1 MIVLPSCIL
10 FPKLLYLRAFYYSM
24 SEIRVVRANSEHEKY
39 AQAISDLIYQA
50 SKNKDSG
57 LAQRTPNY
65 IISKM
70 KEGKGVIAFAEN
82 DEIAGFCYVETW
94 QHGQFVANSGLIVNP
109 KFRGQGLA
117 TRIKQ
122 EAFELSRDLFPDAK
136 IFGLTTSEAV
146 MRINTK
152 LGYIPVSYQRLTD
165 DDAFWKGC
173 ESCANYD
180 ILQRTGRKNCLC
192 TGMVFDPKEE
202 HK

>member
-1 MIVLPSCIL
+1 MYRLC
-10 FPKLLYLRAFYYSM
+10 PKVHFFLDLCVCKINDM
-24 SEIRVVRANSEHEKY
+24 SEIRVVRANIEHEKY

-50 SKNKDSG
+50 SKDKDSG

-122 EAFELSRDLFPDAK
+122 EAFNLSRDLFPDAK

-146 MRINTK
+146 MKINTK
-152 LGYIPVSYQRLTD
+152 LGYKPVSYKHLTD

-180 ILQRTGRKNCLC
+180 ILQRTGRTNCLC
-192 TGMVFDPKEE
+192 TGMVFDPNDNDK
-202 HK
+202 

>member
-1 MIVLPSCIL
+1 
-10 FPKLLYLRAFYYSM
+10 M
-24 SEIRVVRANSEHEKY
+24 SEIIVVRANSEHEKY
-39 AQAISDLIYQA
+39 AQEISDLIYKA
-50 SKNKDSG
+50 SQNKDSG

-117 TRIKQ
+117 GRIKQ
-122 EAFELSRDLFPDAK
+122 EAFNLSRDLFPDAK

-146 MRINTK
+146 MRINSK
-152 LGYIPVSYQRLTD
+152 LGYKPVSYIHLTD

-173 ESCANYD
+173 ESCGNYD
-180 ILQRTGRKNCLC
+180 ILQRTNRTNCLC
-192 TGMVFDPKEE
+192 TGMVFDPNEEKE
-202 HK
+202 K